1 MKSIFPNQKH
11 IIEEAFEVGGVKY
24 YRFSDVFQLPYER
37 GLMALAVYEE
47 VRMRCTR
54 EYLEKHVEACRELL
68 HDSKIDIYK
77 LNLINEQLGD
87 RLNLAFDAEHLY
99 KLASVVFFDEKEN
112 PALYEADYCAKKI
125 EHWKKHK
132 DLTAF
137 FFTEAFNG
145 INSLLERCRFRF
157 TNIFGGGG
165 ENERNTFGDFASS
178 HIQNYIDGFEEW
190 KMVLEKEGNTTEGL
204 TLWEFLF
211 KLDKAIKNGK
221 REERINPVYGRER
234 RT

>member
-1 MKSIFPNQKH
+1 MGLLSKLFRRNVKSIFPNQKH
-11 IIEEAFEVGGVKY
+11 MIEYAFTVKGVKY
-24 YRFSDVFQLPYER
+24 YQFNDVFQIPYER

-137 FFTEAFNG
+137 FLQKPLMELIPFLKDADFDLQTYSEVV
-145 INSLLERCRFRF
+145 EK
-157 TNIFGGGG
+157 TNETHSAIL
-165 ENERNTFGDFASS
+165 RAAIS
-178 HIQNYIDGFEEW
+178 
-190 KMVLEKEGNTTEGL
+190 KTT
-204 TLWEFLF
+204 
-211 KLDKAIKNGK
+211 
-221 REERINPVYGRER
+221 
-234 RT
+234 

>member
-1 MKSIFPNQKH
+1 MNLFRKIFRQRDVKSIFPNQKH
-11 IIEEAFEVGGVKY
+11 IIEEAFEVGGVKH

-37 GLMALAVYEE
+37 GLMALAIYEE

-137 FFTEAFNG
+137 FLQKPLMELIPFLKDADFDLQTYSEVV
-145 INSLLERCRFRF
+145 EK
-157 TNIFGGGG
+157 TNK
-165 ENERNTFGDFASS
+165 THLAVLQAST
-178 HIQNYIDGFEEW
+178 Y
-190 KMVLEKEGNTTEGL
+190 KTT
-204 TLWEFLF
+204 
-211 KLDKAIKNGK
+211 
-221 REERINPVYGRER
+221 
-234 RT
+234 